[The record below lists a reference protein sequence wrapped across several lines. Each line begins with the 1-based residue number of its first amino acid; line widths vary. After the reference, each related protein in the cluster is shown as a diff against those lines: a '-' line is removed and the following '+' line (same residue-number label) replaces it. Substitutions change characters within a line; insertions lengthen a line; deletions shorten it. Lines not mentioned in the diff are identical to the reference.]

1 MKRMFSHRAATTFIC
16 CLLSSVLTLA
26 PLPVYADQ
34 HEQPAGE
41 EFLSLNFRDVD
52 IRQFIES
59 VSKLTRRNFLID
71 SRVGGRVTIIAA
83 EPIRKD
89 ELYDVLLSVLHFYGF
104 AAIPDGSITKIV
116 VAADAPRIPPSEEQE
131 EPHAVVSEIIK
142 VHNLNVGELLK
153 VIRPMLSQRASV
165 AALPKGD
172 SIIISDTHS
181 SLDRIKQVIKRIDV
195 VEIQDYEIIT
205 LNHALVDDVVKM
217 ISTIYKSNNRAL
229 KLNIQPDK
237 RTNRMIVSGS
247 SEVRRAIRALAES
260 LDTPLSSSANIK
272 VVYLRYADA
281 QNLANI
287 LTRLTSSEA
296 FKAVAASGAQTAQ
309 QPAQQPAEQ
318 AKPPQPQPNQA
329 QQPQPVA
336 TGAGIKS
343 GIQADVALNALII
356 SGDSNFIAAAEDI
369 IRQLDVARA
378 QIVIEVI
385 IAELTDTLTRELG
398 VDWIYNTP
406 STGAGI
412 IDLSGRLPVPAAN
425 QNFNTAGIAGS
436 VLSTSGISGPT
447 GVGVLSAAYSG
458 TVRNGWAALFK
469 FLDTDQRAN
478 ILSTPYLVTLD
489 NEEASFT
496 VGENRPFQVTTTD
509 SDGDR
514 IETTQ
519 RRDVGTTLVLKP
531 QVTGGDSVKLTIDQ
545 EVSNVVPQEA
555 EGELVTSE
563 RKIKT
568 TVQVRDGGLI
578 VLGGLLREEQNEN
591 SNKAPGLADI
601 PVLGYLFKN
610 QRSSIAKTN
619 LVLFMRPRIVKDEAS
634 IASISHGKYN
644 SIRQGQLDYPR
655 FNSLFPSQW
664 APKLRELSKVGLFT
678 DLGRPRS
685 FEDLVDQPPAR

>member
-1 MKRMFSHRAATTFIC
+1 MA
-16 CLLSSVLTLA
+16 L
-26 PLPVYADQ
+26 YGDQ
-34 HEQPAGE
+34 HEQQNTGDSE

-131 EPHAVVSEIIK
+131 ELHAVVTEIIK
-142 VHNLNVGELLK
+142 VSNLNVNELIK
-153 VIRPMLSQRASV
+153 VIRPMISQRASV
-165 AALPKGD
+165 SALPKGD
-172 SIIISDTHS
+172 SVIISDTRT
-181 SLDRIKQVIKRIDV
+181 SLARIKQVIKRIDV
-195 VEIQDYEIIT
+195 VEIQNYEIVT
-205 LNHALVDDVVKM
+205 LNHALVDDVIRM
-217 ISTIYKSNNRAL
+217 INSIYKSNNQAL
-229 KLNIQPDK
+229 KLNIQADK
-237 RTNRMIVSGS
+237 RTNRMIISGS
-247 SEVRRAIRALAES
+247 REVRRAIRSLAQS

-296 FKAVAASGAQTAQ
+296 FRAVASSGQLAQ
-309 QPAQQPAEQ
+309 PE
-318 AKPPQPQPNQA
+318 QPQPAPAGNQQAQRQNQA
-329 QQPQPVA
+329 QQAAPA
-336 TGAGIKS
+336 AGTEIKS
-343 GIQADVALNALII
+343 GIQADIALNALII
-356 SGDSNFIAAAEDI
+356 SGDANFIAAAEDI

-412 IDLSGRLPVPAAN
+412 IDLSGRLAVP
-425 QNFNTAGIAGS
+425 QNFGTAGIAGA
-436 VLSTSGISGPT
+436 VLGSSGIESSST
-447 GVGVLSAAYSG
+447 GVGVLGAAYAGSS
-458 TVRNGWAALFK
+458 TNGWGALFK
-469 FLDTDQRAN
+469 FLDSDQRAN

-496 VGENRPFQVTTTD
+496 VGENRPFQVSTTD

-514 IETTQ
+514 IETTE

-555 EGELVTSE
+555 AGELVTSE

-591 SNKAPGLADI
+591 TNKVPGLADV

-610 QRSSIAKTN
+610 QRSAVTKTN
-619 LVLFMRPRIVKDEAS
+619 LVLFMRPRIVKDEAA

-655 FNSLFPSQW
+655 FNSLFPNRI
-664 APKLRELSKVGLFT
+664 APKLRDISKVGLFT

-685 FEDLVDQPPAR
+685 FEDLVDPASNQPSP